1 MRLLLL
7 FTLLLSQLWSTQLDN
22 RLLSILQNEP
32 QVLGSYT
39 SDQNVIRSL
48 YAINKNK
55 PLWIG
60 HAQNINDLRE
70 ALQNP
75 YFNYK
80 FKDFY
85 QSQAEQYS
93 YLLND
98 NMNLD
103 ENSQELALL
112 DIAFTKSYITLVN
125 FIVKSDIDWDKVSTK
140 ISELKEL
147 KDVEAH
153 WEMVRKSSPSSSE
166 LFSAIANHNIP
177 GFLRSITPLPQRH
190 QDLIDAL
197 LFYQGMRDIPQVKYG
212 KDLKAGDQHPFI
224 PDIKKR
230 FALSGDLRQQTA
242 YTDIFDKELEQAL
255 YTYKKRFKLEQN
267 GIIDKITVYYL
278 NKPMDI
284 HIENIITNLDKL
296 KVFPNQ
302 FPNEYI
308 MVSIPDFTMDYYKD
322 GNSILHMNAVVGRDE
337 RPTPLFS
344 SFMTYLELNPTW
356 TVPENLVR
364 KDLIPALMENPNY
377 LKEHN
382 MHAYNGWG
390 DNKEITNFSVDKL
403 LPYKE
408 KGGIPY
414 RFVQSPGDDNAL
426 GRIKFMFPN
435 KYTVYLHDTD
445 NKSLFA
451 QRYRVYSSGCMRLE
465 QPFELLEVLK
475 PRLKPYDVK
484 NIDTYRNSL
493 TTRTLNFT
501 EKLPIYTTYFTVF
514 KRDGLI
520 SFRKDIYGYDRFI
533 QESVFGSNQ

>member
-1 MRLLLL
+1 LRLLLL

-93 YLLND
+93 YLLNN

-230 FALSGDLRQQTA
+230 FAL
-242 YTDIFDKELEQAL
+242 
-255 YTYKKRFKLEQN
+255 
-267 GIIDKITVYYL
+267 
-278 NKPMDI
+278 
-284 HIENIITNLDKL
+284 
-296 KVFPNQ
+296 
-302 FPNEYI
+302 
-308 MVSIPDFTMDYYKD
+308 
-322 GNSILHMNAVVGRDE
+322 
-337 RPTPLFS
+337 
-344 SFMTYLELNPTW
+344 
-356 TVPENLVR
+356 
-364 KDLIPALMENPNY
+364 
-377 LKEHN
+377 
-382 MHAYNGWG
+382 
-390 DNKEITNFSVDKL
+390 
-403 LPYKE
+403 
-408 KGGIPY
+408 
-414 RFVQSPGDDNAL
+414 
-426 GRIKFMFPN
+426 
-435 KYTVYLHDTD
+435 
-445 NKSLFA
+445 
-451 QRYRVYSSGCMRLE
+451 
-465 QPFELLEVLK
+465 
-475 PRLKPYDVK
+475 
-484 NIDTYRNSL
+484 
-493 TTRTLNFT
+493 
-501 EKLPIYTTYFTVF
+501 
-514 KRDGLI
+514 
-520 SFRKDIYGYDRFI
+520 
-533 QESVFGSNQ
+533 